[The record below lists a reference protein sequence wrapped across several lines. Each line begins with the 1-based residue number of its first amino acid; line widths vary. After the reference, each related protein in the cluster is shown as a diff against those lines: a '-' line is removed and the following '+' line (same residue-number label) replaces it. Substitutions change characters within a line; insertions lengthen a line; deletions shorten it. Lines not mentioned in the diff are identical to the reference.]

1 VEENGKAFSGES
13 ENAFFHG
20 DVIFDDWVSSP
31 LIKRIQ
37 WMGTGFGAIPFN
49 FTLDAIKPEW
59 KPRNLITIE
68 NSFNSKLD
76 AIKPVCEHQQSQAI
90 LLYQK

>member
-59 KPRNLITIE
+59 KPRNLRTLSIPSWMQLNRAKEEMFHHI
-68 NSFNSKLD
+68 N
-76 AIKPVCEHQQSQAI
+76 
-90 LLYQK
+90 